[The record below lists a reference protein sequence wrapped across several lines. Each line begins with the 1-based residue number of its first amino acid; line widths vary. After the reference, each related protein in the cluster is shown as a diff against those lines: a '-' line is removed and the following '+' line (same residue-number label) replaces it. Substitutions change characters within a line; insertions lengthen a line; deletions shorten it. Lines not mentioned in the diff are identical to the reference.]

1 MVTGLIGAFGGGAVG
16 RMLGGRMGGM
26 VGSMAGS
33 MLSRSVGRGGGGGIG
48 SLLGG
53 LMGGDDDKQ
62 TAQAAAAEMPEETA
76 MILIKAMCN
85 AAKADGSVDD
95 QELDAIM
102 SRAGDLEPDD
112 EFMLR
117 AELQAPLDL
126 EGFIATVPKDLA
138 PDVYAASLLPIEVDT
153 ASEVEYLQNLARGLG
168 LTSQT
173 VEAIHEE
180 LGLR

>member
-1 MVTGLIGAFGGGAVG
+1 
-16 RMLGGRMGGM
+16 MGGM

-33 MLSRSVGRGGGGGIG
+33 MLSRSVGSGGGGGGIG

-62 TAQAAAAEMPEETA
+62 AAQAAAADMSEDTA

-126 EGFIATVPKDLA
+126 EGFIASVPKDLA

-173 VEAIHEE
+173 VQAIHEE